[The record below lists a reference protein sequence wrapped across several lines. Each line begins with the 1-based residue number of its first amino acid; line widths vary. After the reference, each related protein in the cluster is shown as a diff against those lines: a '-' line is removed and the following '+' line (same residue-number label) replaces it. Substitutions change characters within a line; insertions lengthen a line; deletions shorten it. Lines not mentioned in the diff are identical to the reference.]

1 MPPQFL
7 VHDSLLGNAIFI
19 RGSSLFER
27 LLRHFTWWRAVVRFL
42 GRFWLRRVPLDANKL
57 EKMGLAQ
64 PLGSVGGVDMFS
76 VGRGLCTR
84 IVSSCQNSCFG
95 LDWLALL
102 QHEILPMWQPNMH
115 IHEG

>member
-1 MPPQFL
+1 MLAAAVPHL
-7 VHDSLLGNAIFI
+7 VARSRF
-19 RGSSLFER
+19 
-27 LLRHFTWWRAVVRFL
+27 RFL
-42 GRFWLRRVPLDANKL
+42 GRFWLRRVPLNANEL

-64 PLGSVGGVDMFS
+64 PLGSVGDVDMFS

-84 IVSSCQNSCFG
+84 NVSSCAEIHSCFG

-115 IHEG
+115 HP

>member
-1 MPPQFL
+1 M
-7 VHDSLLGNAIFI
+7 HDSLLGNAIFV

-27 LLRHFTWWRAVVRFL
+27 LLQRCPHLVARSRFHLL

-84 IVSSCQNSCFG
+84 IVSSCAEIHSCFG

-115 IHEG
+115 HP